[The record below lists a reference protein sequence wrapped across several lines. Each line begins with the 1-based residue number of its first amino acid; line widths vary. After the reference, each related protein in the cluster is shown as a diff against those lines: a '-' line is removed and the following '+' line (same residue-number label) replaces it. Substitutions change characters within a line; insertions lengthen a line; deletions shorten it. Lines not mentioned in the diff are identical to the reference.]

1 MQCPRSFLSLLVLVA
16 VTACSDGVT
25 SAVNSLDRSRGSLIV
40 LRRELLPGGSPRATV
55 IDAESGATIALAT
68 WMPDGPST
76 TFSRDGKWMAWIAVR
91 KDSFAEDYCY
101 SDVCYSTR
109 SIQELNV
116 VRIGHG
122 PGAVLTPRY
131 HYDQAPSFSPDGE
144 RLVVLRES
152 YDGEQQMVTIAR
164 DGSDERPV
172 LLKSRR
178 RRDAPDWSPNGATIL
193 YRRPELNALYLV
205 DPEGKA
211 PRPIAAELKAV
222 MPATW
227 SPDGKQIA
235 AVVWDPAHTYSN
247 SYYALAILSAD
258 GEMLHHYAFVDG
270 YSSPVW
276 SPDGSRLAYEVWE
289 KGVGSEYSGRGVIR
303 ILTVASGD
311 VRTITPAGYED
322 GGLVWR
328 P

>member
-1 MQCPRSFLSLLVLVA
+1 MQCPRSFLSFFVLAA
-16 VTACSDGVT
+16 VTGCSDGVT
-25 SAVNSLDRSRGSLIV
+25 SAANSLDRNSGSLIV
-40 LRRELLPGGSPRATV
+40 FRRELLPGSSPRATV
-55 IDAESGATIALAT
+55 IDAESGTTIALAP
-68 WMPDGPST
+68 WVPDGPST
-76 TFSRDGKWMAWIAVR
+76 TFSRDGKWMAWIEVR
-91 KDSFAEDYCY
+91 KDSFAEEYCY
-101 SDVCYSTR
+101 SDVCYATR
-109 SIQELNV
+109 LLQELHV
-116 VRIGHG
+116 ERIGHG
-122 PGAVLTPRY
+122 PGTVLTPRY

-178 RRDAPDWSPNGATIL
+178 RRDAPDWSPSGATIL
-193 YRRPELNALYLV
+193 YRRPEINALYLV

-211 PRPIAAELKAV
+211 PRPIATELKSV

-227 SPDGKQIA
+227 SPDGKEIA

-247 SYYALAILSAD
+247 SYYALAILGAD
-258 GEMLHHYAFVDG
+258 GTMLHHYAFVDG
-270 YSSPVW
+270 IRRPVW
-276 SPDGSRLAYEVWE
+276 SPDGSRLAYGAWE
-289 KGVGSEYSGRGVIR
+289 TLPGSEYSGRMVIR
-303 ILTVASGD
+303 ILTVATGD

-322 GGLVWR
+322 DVPVWR